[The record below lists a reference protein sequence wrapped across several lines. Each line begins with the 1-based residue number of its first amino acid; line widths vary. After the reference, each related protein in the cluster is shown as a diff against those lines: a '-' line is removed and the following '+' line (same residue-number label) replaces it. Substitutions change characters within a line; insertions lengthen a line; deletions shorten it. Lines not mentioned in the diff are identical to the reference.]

1 MKHFERLPK
10 PEEHVE
16 PIRPETRERIESPF
30 ENFKE
35 TEEGILTDLARKM
48 GKHVTPLIASLSLFI
63 GASSAYAG
71 ENPSG
76 VEIVERAQEAEEE
89 VLTLHEPESEQLL
102 NTISLSLG
110 GTIEKTPSLP
120 QGLQPEYYLTTG
132 EKDFVLRT
140 NRDMIERATN
150 VKEYFDNLANINSL
164 NDKQKVL
171 ALRVI
176 GGMLYSEY
184 NSDMAAKNESVSVSD
199 DAMFQSLKAALN
211 GEHIPG
217 GICGNIS
224 TFVAKAARMMGKE
237 SWIQDTLEQGF
248 AHAMTGVVVGEG
260 KEKEIVFLD
269 SLQSIRTG
277 TLNFSDAIGI
287 KERFSGWIA
296 PFGTFVSDEKHV
308 LFPVKSRAQEITSAF
323 AGMQHTQEELESA
336 LGAGALKLKTNGI
349 ELALS
354 PDVHT
359 LSLNKSYV
367 GVEVLN
373 FSDTRDNPYQSLES
387 ANALKLSGKFGNER
401 ASIDADATI
410 MRLSV
415 KNFENGTADFNE
427 VVARVFANYL
437 DEFHLT
443 KGEYGELR
451 ARLGATLQT
460 AFSMPTTDVFTT
472 FNNKDLSTESAVGAR
487 LIYID
492 PHEVGQF
499 HIGASQL
506 LRGQFSDFQAQRYIP
521 HIASTEFSLGA
532 KVKAHEGLIMGL
544 DASHALHD
552 WGKVT
557 EVGAGIGTKLGAAE
571 AGYKKE
577 KSEHERFVPS
587 TETISGS
594 VSYTDNPKFEVRIFG
609 FKKKE
614 QYKDAMPHDEYEG
627 QVQFILK
634 FY

>member
-1 MKHFERLPK
+1 MKHFDQPPK
-10 PEEHVE
+10 LDEKEAVATPDA
-16 PIRPETRERIESPF
+16 RERIESPF
-30 ENFKE
+30 EDFKE
-35 TEEGILTDLARKM
+35 TEEGVITGLAKKM
-48 GKHVTPLIASLSLFI
+48 GKRVTPLIASLSLFA
-63 GASSAYAG
+63 GASSVYAG
-71 ENPSG
+71 ENPADIAMVDRS
-76 VEIVERAQEAEEE
+76 EETKEE
-89 VLTLHEPESEQLL
+89 VLAPREPESERLF
-102 NTISLSLG
+102 NKISLTLG

-120 QGLQPEYYLTTG
+120 KGFQPTYYLTGPEMDYTIG
-132 EKDFVLRT
+132 QNWLS
-140 NRDMIERATN
+140 IENASSA
-150 VKEYFDNLANINSL
+150 KEYFNNLASL
-164 NDKQKVL
+164 KLSSQQKVFM
-171 ALRVI
+171 LRVI
-176 GGMLYSEY
+176 GGNLYQNY
-184 NSDMAAKNESVSVSD
+184 NFDMVAKNETVNVSD

-211 GEHIPG
+211 KEKLPG
-217 GICGNIS
+217 GMCGNVS
-224 TFVAKAARMMGKE
+224 TFVAKAARMMGME
-237 SWIQDTLEQGF
+237 SWLQDTLSHGSG
-248 AHAMTGVVVGEG
+248 HIMTGVVADDG
-260 KEKEIVFLD
+260 KNKEIVFLD
-269 SLQSIRTG
+269 GGDSFRTG
-277 TLNFSDAIGI
+277 TLNFNDAIGMR
-287 KERFSGWIA
+287 ERIVGMAA
-296 PFGTFVSDEKHV
+296 PLQTFVADEKNV

-323 AGMQHTQEELESA
+323 AGIQHTQEELESA

-359 LSLNKSYV
+359 LSLNRSHI

-373 FSDTRDNPYQSLES
+373 FSDIRNNPYQSLKS
-387 ANALKLSGKFGNER
+387 ANALKVSGRFGNER

-427 VVARVFANYL
+427 VVGRVFANYL
-437 DEFHLT
+437 DELHLT

-472 FNNKDLSTESAVGAR
+472 FDNKDLSTEGAMGAR

-499 HIGASQL
+499 HVGASQL
-506 LRGQFSDFQAQRYIP
+506 LRGQFTDFQTQKYVP
-521 HIASTEFSLGA
+521 HIASIEFSLGA

-552 WGKVT
+552 WGKAT
-557 EVGAGIGTKLGAAE
+557 EVKAGVKTKLGAAE

-577 KSEHERFVPS
+577 KSDYERFVPS

-614 QYKDAMPHDEYEG
+614 QYKDAKPHDEYEG

>member
-1 MKHFERLPK
+1 MKHFEQLPK
-10 PEEHVE
+10 QEEHAE

-76 VEIVERAQEAEEE
+76 VEIVERGQEAEEE
-89 VLTLHEPESEQLL
+89 VLTPHESESERLF
-102 NTISLSLG
+102 NSISLSLG
-110 GTIEKTPSLP
+110 GSIEKTPQLP
-120 QGLQPEYYLTTG
+120 KGLQPEYHLSVPEIY
-132 EKDFVLRT
+132 FVTSQFR
-140 NRDMIERATN
+140 NSIENASN
-150 VKEYFDNLANINSL
+150 AKEYFNNLAGL
-164 NDKQKVL
+164 NLSPQQKVFML
-171 ALRVI
+171 EAI
-176 GGMLYSEY
+176 GDGLYKNY
-184 NSDMAAKNESVSVSD
+184 NEDMASKNELVRVSD
-199 DAMFQSLKAALN
+199 DAMFQSLNAALN
-211 GEHIPG
+211 NQSLPG

-224 TFVAKAARMMGKE
+224 VFVAKAARIMGME
-237 SWIQDTLEQGF
+237 SWLQDTISRGF
-248 AHAMTGVVVGEG
+248 GHEITGVIAGEG
-260 KEKEIVFLD
+260 KEREIVYLD
-269 SLQSIRTG
+269 GGQSLRTG
-277 TLNFSDAIGI
+277 TLNFRDAIGMR
-287 KERFSGWIA
+287 ERFVKNVA
-296 PFGTFVSDEKHV
+296 PFRTFVADEKNT
-308 LFPVKSRAQEITSAF
+308 LFPVQSEAQEITSAF
-323 AGMQHTQEELESA
+323 AGIQHTQEELDSA
-336 LGAGALKLKTNGI
+336 LGAGALRIKTSGI

-359 LSLNKSYV
+359 LSLNKSHI

-373 FSDTRDNPYQSLES
+373 FSDTRNNPYQSLEG
-387 ANALKLSGKFGNER
+387 ANALKFSGRFGNER
-401 ASIDADATI
+401 LNVNTDVTI

-415 KNFENGTADFNE
+415 KNFENGVADFNE
-427 VVARVFANYL
+427 IAARVFANYL
-437 DEFHLT
+437 DEFQLT
-443 KGEYGELR
+443 KGQYGELK
-451 ARLGATLQT
+451 ARLGATLQ
-460 AFSMPTTDVFTT
+460 AALGMPTTDVFSPY
-472 FNNKDLSTESAVGAR
+472 NKDTENEQAVGAR

-492 PHEVGQF
+492 PHEVGEF

-506 LRGQFSDFQAQRYIP
+506 VREQFTDVETQRYVP

-532 KVKAHEGLIMGL
+532 KIKAHEGLIIGV
-544 DASHALHD
+544 DALHALHD
-552 WGKVT
+552 WGKTT
-557 EVGAGIGTKLGAAE
+557 EVRAGIKKKLGTAE

-614 QYKDAMPHDEYEG
+614 QYKDATPHDEYEG